1 MSLLEEFFEEKP
13 KPVVEPGEFTFAAVG
28 LAHGHINSMCDGL
41 ISAGA
46 ELKWVYDQDPKN
58 IESFVKRFPNV
69 QIAQTED
76 EIFNDSSVQLI
87 ATATIPSE
95 RYKLGLKAMD
105 YDKDF
110 FTAKS
115 PFTTLEQL
123 ALVKEKIKETNKIYA
138 VYYSERLKEDS
149 HVFAERVIEAGRIG
163 RVIQV
168 LGMGPH
174 RLSPDGRPSWFFN
187 KQQFGGI
194 ICDIGT
200 HQIDQFLFYTKNV
213 DAKVQESK
221 VANYHYKQYKG
232 FEDFGDATLVGDNGA
247 TNYFRVDW
255 LSPDGLRTGGDT
267 RTFIMGTEGY
277 IEIRKNIDVARK
289 KEGNQFYLVDQTGEH
304 HLSLRGKVGTPYFG
318 RLILDCIH
326 RTENAMSQD
335 HALKVAELSLIAQ
348 KQAITIE

>member
-1 MSLLEEFFEEKP
+1 MTWIEDLFSEKP
-13 KPVVEPGEFTFAAVG
+13 EPVVKSGEFVFAAVG
-28 LAHGHINSMCDGL
+28 LAHGHISSMCDGL
-41 ISAGA
+41 MGAGA
-46 ELKWVYDQDPKN
+46 DLKWVYDQDPQKV
-58 IESFVKRFPNV
+58 EAFVKRYPHV
-69 QIAQTED
+69 RIARTEE
-76 EIFNDSSVQLI
+76 EILTDPSVQLI
-87 ATATIPSE
+87 ATAAIPSE
-95 RYKLGLKAMD
+95 RYKLGLRTMD
-105 YDKDF
+105 HDKDF

-123 ALVKEKIKETNKIYA
+123 ALIKEKIKETKKMYA

-149 HVFAERVIEAGRIG
+149 HVFAERVIDEGRIG

-174 RLSPDGRPSWFFN
+174 RLSAEGRPAWFFQ
-187 KQQFGGI
+187 KKKFGGI

-200 HQIDQFLFYTKNV
+200 HQIDQFLFYTKNL

-232 FEDFGDATLVGDNGA
+232 FEDFGDATLIGENGA

-289 KEGNQFYLVDQTGEH
+289 KEGNQFYLVDQTGEYR
-304 HLSLRGKVGTPYFG
+304 LSLKGKVGTPYFG
-318 RLILDCIH
+318 RLILDCLN
-326 RTENAMSQD
+326 RTETAMSQD
-335 HALKVAELSLIAQ
+335 HALKVGELALIAQ
-348 KQAITIE
+348 NQAIKIE